1 MLSNLLDFAKHVGR
15 KVFDTDAEAADNILK
30 HIQANNPGVDTLRV
44 TYDDGV
50 VTLTGRASDQAAK
63 EKVVLMAG
71 NVKDVERV
79 DADGISVI
87 PSVTQEQLQQ
97 AGLRKPAGGI
107 SASEPEGGAAGTSAA
122 SDAETGEAARFYVI
136 QKGDTL
142 YAVAKEFY
150 GDGMKYPQLF
160 EANRE
165 VIEDPDKI
173 YPGQKIRIPELD

>member
-1 MLSNLLDFAKHVGR
+1 VLSNLLDFAKHVGR
-15 KVFDTDAEAADNILK
+15 KVFDTDAEAADSILK
-30 HIQANNPGVDTLRV
+30 HIQTNNPGVDTLRV
-44 TYDDGV
+44 AYDDGV
-50 VTLTGRASDQAAK
+50 VTLTGRAADQAAK

-87 PSVTQEQLQQ
+87 PSVTREQLQE
-97 AGLRKPAGGI
+97 AGLGKPA
-107 SASEPEGGAAGTSAA
+107 SGAATAESEGSAA
-122 SDAETGEAARFYVI
+122 GESATTDASTGETARFYVI

-150 GDGMKYPQLF
+150 GNGMKYPQLF